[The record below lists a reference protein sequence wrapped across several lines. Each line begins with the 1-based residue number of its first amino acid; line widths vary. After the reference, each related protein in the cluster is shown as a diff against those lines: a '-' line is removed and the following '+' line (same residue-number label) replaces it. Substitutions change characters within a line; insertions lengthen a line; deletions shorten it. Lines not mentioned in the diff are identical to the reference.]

1 MNNFFSMKGRINRAK
16 YNFANIIITILII
29 VLYGIGMEKGEITR
43 IVSLI
48 PMFLLFYFDLCLS
61 VKRLHDIGKS
71 GKYLFGIIIPIYSF
85 FLSIIL
91 TFKKG
96 QQGMNKYGEDPL
108 EKNIIEEY
116 HTPNR
121 RVGKFRKR
129 PKFNYF

>member
-1 MNNFFSMKGRINRAK
+1 MKGRINRAK
-16 YNFANIIITILII
+16 YNLANIIITILILA
-29 VLYGIGMEKGEITR
+29 LYGIGMEKGEITR
-43 IVSLI
+43 IVLLI

-116 HTPNR
+116 HTPTR

-129 PKFNYF
+129 PKFNYFLT